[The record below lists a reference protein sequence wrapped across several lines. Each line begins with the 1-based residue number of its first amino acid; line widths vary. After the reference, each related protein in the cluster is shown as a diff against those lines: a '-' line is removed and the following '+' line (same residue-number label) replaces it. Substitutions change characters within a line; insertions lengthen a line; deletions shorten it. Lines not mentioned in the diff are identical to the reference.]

1 MTGILTELDLV
12 GARTHA
18 LDRLAVYTCPLKL
31 DFIRVVD
38 HLQRAG
44 HRRRRNDHVRRARVG
59 DRAFQ
64 EPFTASED
72 RAQERNQARSQDYQ
86 SGP

>member
-18 LDRLAVYTCPLKL
+18 LDGLTVYTCPLKL

-44 HRRRRNDHVRRARVG
+44 HRRRNDHVRRARVG
-59 DRAFQ
+59 DLAFQ
-64 EPFTASED
+64 EPFTVSED
-72 RAQERNQARSQDYQ
+72 RAQERNQARSQDSQ